1 MKILKSL
8 SLSKQF
14 LLSQI
19 AIFVFLLLPF
29 LFYIDK
35 VMSNHS
41 QAQLT
46 ENLDQI
52 NKIING
58 SFEVFFGQILDNTK
72 NSLNIMENMLVKNY
86 GPLTQNTITQSD
98 NNVQIGDKQM
108 PNILYNGIS
117 LAEATDII
125 DDFSEITESVA
136 TIFSKDSSGDFVR
149 IATSLRDS
157 NQKRVI
163 GTTLGKEHP
172 AYDTIKAQKIFYGK
186 VRLFNKDY
194 MSIYKPLI
202 DTQNEVV
209 GILFVA
215 YNLENAYTQLKE
227 KLSNIII
234 GKNGKIMVIDKK
246 NDAFI
251 FGGDNKP
258 SENTFFPLLKA
269 GNFEYEYDDKQYNF
283 FVLYN
288 AFVDLYIVTKALL
301 LDFTQANVYIKY
313 LIVCSILLFLIAIL
327 CISYI
332 IIHFSFLKRFSNLSQ
347 TIIDFL
353 SHINHEGVRM
363 PPPIT
368 VEANDE
374 IGVLGRKLNDSMIKI
389 QKGLKQDSMM
399 IENTLEIAQNIKKGY
414 INNTITKTPHNPS
427 LLHLQEII
435 NESLNEMARNVGRG
449 IAILSQYAKE
459 DYRNKCDETK
469 IEGDM
474 LLFYQGINGLQAS
487 IIATLNTDSLRSQ
500 NLKNI
505 ATELTASVTKLTNSA
520 NSQALALNQSATA
533 IEQISAS
540 MQGINSKTNEVTQ
553 QSEDI
558 KKVIV
563 IIRDIADQT
572 NLLALNAAIEAARA
586 GEHGRGFAVVADE
599 VRKLAERT
607 QKSLGEIETSTNI
620 LIQGINDVSQAIK
633 EQTQGIS
640 QINQAINELEN
651 VTQENVSVATHSQTI
666 GNSMEDIANA
676 IVEDMRRKQI

>member
-1 MKILKSL
+1 
-8 SLSKQF
+8 
-14 LLSQI
+14 
-19 AIFVFLLLPF
+19 
-29 LFYIDK
+29 
-35 VMSNHS
+35 
-41 QAQLT
+41 
-46 ENLDQI
+46 
-52 NKIING
+52 
-58 SFEVFFGQILDNTK
+58 
-72 NSLNIMENMLVKNY
+72 
-86 GPLTQNTITQSD
+86 
-98 NNVQIGDKQM
+98 
-108 PNILYNGIS
+108 
-117 LAEATDII
+117 
-125 DDFSEITESVA
+125 
-136 TIFSKDSSGDFVR
+136 
-149 IATSLRDS
+149 
-157 NQKRVI
+157 
-163 GTTLGKEHP
+163 
-172 AYDTIKAQKIFYGK
+172 
-186 VRLFNKDY
+186 
-194 MSIYKPLI
+194 
-202 DTQNEVV
+202 
-209 GILFVA
+209 
-215 YNLENAYTQLKE
+215 
-227 KLSNIII
+227 
-234 GKNGKIMVIDKK
+234 
-246 NDAFI
+246 
-251 FGGDNKP
+251 
-258 SENTFFPLLKA
+258 
-269 GNFEYEYDDKQYNF
+269 
-283 FVLYN
+283 
-288 AFVDLYIVTKALL
+288 
-301 LDFTQANVYIKY
+301 
-313 LIVCSILLFLIAIL
+313 
-327 CISYI
+327 
-332 IIHFSFLKRFSNLSQ
+332 
-347 TIIDFL
+347 
-353 SHINHEGVRM
+353 M

-435 NESLNEMARNVGRG
+435 NESLNEMARNVGQG